1 MKMRTYSLDFKICI
15 IKELLK
21 QTMERQNIYLRN
33 PDSYDN
39 GYWNWEQSERCALL
53 TVLDIL
59 GDDLSC
65 IAEETISDAHNLM
78 ETLKIRNCEVMI
90 NGNKYVKRRI
100 ARIMG
105 KTGKR

>member
-1 MKMRTYSLDFKICI
+1 MKSEKRTYSLPFKICI

-33 PDSYDN
+33 PDSYDS

-59 GDDLSC
+59 DDDISC
-65 IAEETISDAHNLM
+65 IAKETIQDAHTLMEETNI
-78 ETLKIRNCEVMI
+78 I
-90 NGNKYVKRRI
+90 NYEKYQK
-100 ARIMG
+100 
-105 KTGKR
+105 